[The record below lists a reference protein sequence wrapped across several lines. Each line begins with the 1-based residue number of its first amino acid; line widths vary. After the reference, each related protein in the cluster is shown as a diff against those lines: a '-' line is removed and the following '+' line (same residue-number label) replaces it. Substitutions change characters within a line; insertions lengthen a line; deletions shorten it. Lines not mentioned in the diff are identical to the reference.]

1 MVKLS
6 VIIVS
11 HNTAQIIK
19 KCIRLLLGKLKKA
32 NFIYQLLIIDNASE
46 DETIKELQYLQQ
58 KTKAEFIIIK
68 NKKNLGYAKANN
80 QGLKKARGKYTLFL
94 NSDVL
99 IKKIDF
105 SSLLDFLDKNHS
117 IGGLTIKLI
126 LSDGRIDLA
135 SHRGFPTLWRSFCY
149 LSGLEKFFCSIPFF
163 NKIFGGYH
171 LCGCKMEEI
180 HEIESPSG
188 AFFLVRT
195 NLVKKLRG
203 FDENFFMYGEDL
215 DLAWRIKKAGYKIIY
230 YPYFEAIHL
239 KYQSG
244 LKGRDINKRKLIKK
258 YFYQAMKI
266 FYQKHY
272 QDKYPK
278 FINLII
284 NKIIDLKIKSIS

>member
-1 MVKLS
+1 MIKLS
-6 VIIVS
+6 IVIVS
-11 HNTAQIIK
+11 HNTAKITK
-19 KCIRLLLGKLKKA
+19 KCICSLLSKLTKV
-32 NFIYQLLIIDNASE
+32 NFGYQLLIVDNASQ
-46 DETIKELQYLQQ
+46 DETIAELQSLQ
-58 KTKAEFIIIK
+58 KETGYKFIIIK
-68 NKKNLGYAKANN
+68 NKRNLGYAKANN

-99 IKKIDF
+99 MKKIDF
-105 SSLLDFLDKNHS
+105 SSLLDFLDEDPL
-117 IGGLTIKLI
+117 IGALTIKLI
-126 LSDGRIDLA
+126 LLDGKIDLA

-149 LSGLEKFFCSIPFF
+149 FSGLEKIFCPIAFF

-171 LCGCKMEEI
+171 LCGRKMEEI
-180 HEIESPSG
+180 HEIDSPSG

-195 NLVKKLRG
+195 NLVKNLNG
-203 FDENFFMYGEDL
+203 FDEDFFMYGEDL
-215 DLAWRIKKAGYKIIY
+215 DLAWRIKKAGYKIVY

-244 LKGRDINKRKLIKK
+244 LKGKDINKRKLIKK

-272 QDKYPK
+272 QKKYPK

-284 NKIIDLKIKSIS
+284 QKIIDLKIKSIS